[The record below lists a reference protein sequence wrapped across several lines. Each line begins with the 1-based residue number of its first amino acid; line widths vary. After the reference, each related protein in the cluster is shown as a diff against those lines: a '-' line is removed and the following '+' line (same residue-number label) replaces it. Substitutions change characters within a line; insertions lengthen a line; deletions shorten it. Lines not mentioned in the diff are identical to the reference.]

1 MNRNEIF
8 TLIMVD
14 TSEAAIM
21 NIIIDRV
28 KTLNNG
34 DGFSFGRKTSATI
47 VIKSDIS
54 ADTIVNK
61 LLDGLN
67 DRKVELI
74 VMKTKCEN
82 LSCWINSYK
91 ESVIRTTFNI

>member
-1 MNRNEIF
+1 MNKNDIF

-14 TSEAAIM
+14 TLNPAIM
-21 NIIIDRV
+21 NTIIDRV

-34 DGFSFGRKTSATI
+34 DGFSFGRKISATM
-47 VIKSDIS
+47 VIKSDLS

-67 DRKVELI
+67 DKEVELI
-74 VMKTKCEN
+74 VMKIKCDN
-82 LSCWINSYK
+82 FSCWINSDK
-91 ESVIRTTFNI
+91 ESFIRTTFNI